1 MPLSTSAI
9 VKLHWWLKHLKNANQ
24 SLQDIPVDCTSQTE
38 ASKQEWGA
46 ADGNTPSSA
55 RWSSLDRNHLNVL
68 ELKAI
73 LLALKLYFRHNC
85 NVKHAHILTDNSTA
99 LAYINNM
106 EGMHSVLCN
115 GIAKRTSVFAQNK
128 DFWISSSRI
137 PGVENTMAD
146 KMSRVFSD
154 NTEWM
159 LSHKL
164 FKILCDKFQF
174 SPQVDLFS
182 IHLNKQIDKYVSS
195 MPDPYCIAVN
205 AFNFSWKTHKFMHF
219 HLLIL

>member
-9 VKLHWWLKHLKNANQ
+9 AKLHCWLKHLKNANQ

-174 SPQVDLFS
+174 SP
-182 IHLNKQIDKYVSS
+182 
-195 MPDPYCIAVN
+195 
-205 AFNFSWKTHKFMHF
+205 
-219 HLLIL
+219 

>member
-1 MPLSTSAI
+1 MAKTP
-9 VKLHWWLKHLKNANQ
+9 KKCNQ
-24 SLQDIPVDCTSQTE
+24 SLQDIPVDCTIQTE
-38 ASKQEWGA
+38 ASKQGWGA

-55 RWSSLDRNHLNVL
+55 RWSSLERNHLNVL

-73 LLALKLYFRHNC
+73 LLALKLYFRYNC

-106 EGMHSVLCN
+106 GGMHSVLCN
-115 GIAKRTSVFAQNK
+115 GIAKRTSEFGQNK
-128 DFWISSSRI
+128 DFWISSSHT

-159 LSHKL
+159 LSHRL

-174 SPQVDLFS
+174 SPQVDMFS
-182 IHLNKQIDKYVSS
+182 THLNKQIDK
-195 MPDPYCIAVN
+195 
-205 AFNFSWKTHKFMHF
+205 
-219 HLLIL
+219 